1 VTPPTVG
8 CRPDGDGWVCEVTVG
23 EDAGA
28 THHSVR
34 VERGSLDRFG
44 MPTADPA
51 SLVRAAFE
59 FLLEHE
65 ARESILRNFELSEIG
80 HYFPGWEG
88 ELRRRL
94 SS

>member
-1 VTPPTVG
+1 VTPTVA
-8 CRPDGDGWVCEVTVG
+8 CRRDGDGWVCEVTVG

-28 THHSVR
+28 TRHTAR
-34 VERGSLDRFG
+34 VEPGSLDRFG
-44 MPTADPA
+44 MPPEDPA

-65 ARESILRNFELSEIG
+65 ARESILRSFELSQIG
-80 HYFPGWEG
+80 RYFPDWEDDV
-88 ELRRRL
+88 RRRL